1 MKYLEIFLIGN
12 KMLLDETQIKEIVPH
27 TNNLKKVIA
36 TNNQVFFI
44 SEVIWKELNLK
55 TD

>member
-1 MKYLEIFLIGN
+1 MKYLEIFLTGN
-12 KMLLDETQIKEIVPH
+12 KMLLDESQIKEIVQH

-36 TNNQVFFI
+36 TNNHVFFI

-55 TD
+55 TN